1 MAAEVL
7 AGHPEQEKT
16 VVVAGQAEVVAEV
29 QAEAVP
35 PPVAT
40 CHTAG
45 TPIMAARV
53 ERHKTGPQ
61 GVQGQPV
68 LGVPAVRVATVPAA
82 AADFLALHPAL
93 VREDRVET
101 ASNGILRT
109 VRAAAVVV
117 VPKIKTVL

>member
-16 VVVAGQAEVVAEV
+16 VVAAGQAAAVAEV
-29 QAEAVP
+29 QAAPAP

-40 CHTAG
+40 YLRVG
-45 TPIMAARV
+45 PPIMAARV

-93 VREDRVET
+93 VREDRAET
-101 ASNGILRT
+101 ASNGMPLT
-109 VRAAAVVV
+109 ERAEAAVV